1 MNLHKG
7 FTLDQ
12 KILIYGN
19 ITKSEANNKIYY
31 RIKPKFLIGSGLV
44 ELEEI
49 LEFSKMKSNNKLFNI
64 LSILAIFS
72 LGHFTYKILFVDK
85 DSKSEDKK

>member
-1 MNLHKG
+1 
-7 FTLDQ
+7 LDQ

-31 RIKPKFLIGSGLV
+31 RIKPEFLIGSGLV

-49 LEFSKMKSNNKLFNI
+49 IEFSKMKSNNKLFNI
-64 LSILAIFS
+64 LSILVIFS
-72 LGHFTYKILFVDK
+72 LGHFTYKILFEDK
-85 DSKSEDKK
+85 DSNSGDKK